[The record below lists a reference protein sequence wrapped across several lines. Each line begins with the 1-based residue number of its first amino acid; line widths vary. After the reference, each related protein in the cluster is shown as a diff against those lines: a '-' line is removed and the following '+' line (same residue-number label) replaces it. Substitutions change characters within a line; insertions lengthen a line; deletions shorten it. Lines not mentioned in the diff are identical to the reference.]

1 MKSIAVVILALACVP
16 VLAQTALVVQLSAA
30 DAAKAKQLY
39 DSQLAAE
46 KAYQDFQTD
55 VGNRYVSHEVTAP
68 ATACA
73 AICTQDGC
81 HYCTPPTPTLEQE
94 KASHSFQLN
103 RDWWQ
108 GFIFSEDFKFIVPR
122 ILPPLP
128 TQYSGTGCVL
138 SSPVLMTQ

>member
-55 VGNRYVSHEVTAP
+55 VGNRYVSHEVTA
-68 ATACA
+68 TACA

-81 HYCTPPTPTLEQE
+81 HSCTPPTPTLEQE

-138 SSPVLMTQ
+138 SSHVLMTQ

>member
-1 MKSIAVVILALACVP
+1 MKSIVAVILALACVP

-55 VGNRYVSHEVTAP
+55 VGNRYVSHEVTA
-68 ATACA
+68 TACA

-81 HYCTPPTPTLEQE
+81 GCTSPTPTLEQE

>member
-1 MKSIAVVILALACVP
+1 MKRLAIILALACVP

-55 VGNRYVSHEVTAP
+55 VGNRYVSHEVTA
-68 ATACA
+68 TACA

-81 HYCTPPTPTLEQE
+81 HSCTPPTPTLEQE

>member
-1 MKSIAVVILALACVP
+1 MKSIVAVILALACVP

-55 VGNRYVSHEVTAP
+55 VGNRYVSHEVTA
-68 ATACA
+68 TACA

-81 HYCTPPTPTLEQE
+81 HSCTPPTPTLEQE